1 MRTIHAIAQPEKW
14 DAVELKTREKT
25 LSGNKGNRA
34 LFLFPTDR
42 MGGAEQLTRMIA
54 RESALGKEFD
64 HIDCFVLS
72 RSRTGTL
79 DHLSALPN
87 VTLHYT
93 GARNERRGLIALLR
107 ILARHRYDFVFSS
120 HTHLNAFCSMLRW
133 LGMLRTRRLVTRE
146 STLIFERDFGGV
158 GVLIRALYHFYGTQD
173 MIVCQTERMR
183 QSLNKHTNG
192 RFSAKSLVISNP
204 IDLDR
209 INIAKREPTNILDHI
224 PAVATKIVWCGRLV
238 SIKAPIRALQT
249 LRALHHLG
257 VPNTHL
263 VMIGDGPLAD
273 VVSDSVHKLGLDGH
287 VTLCGYQSNPVAI
300 MAHCDLGLLTSDT
313 EGFPNVIL
321 EMLAAGVPGV
331 VTTNC
336 AGDMKDI
343 PGVWIANV
351 PSPTAL
357 ADTIVRVRELLRPSA
372 LPDFLESRSPRH
384 YFGQIGLQ
392 RCRQ

>member
-1 MRTIHAIAQPEKW
+1 MQLRSLGKW

-34 LFLFPTDR
+34 LFLFPTDH

-64 HIDCFVLS
+64 HIDCFILS

-79 DHLSALPN
+79 DDINTLPN

-93 GARNERRGLIALLR
+93 GAGNECGGLIDLIR
-107 ILARHRYDFVFSS
+107 ILSRHRYDFVFSS
-120 HTHLNAFCSMLRW
+120 HTHLNALCSLLRW
-133 LGMLRTRRLVTRE
+133 LGILRTMRLVTRE
-146 STLIFERDFGGV
+146 STLIFERDFGGM

-183 QSLNKHTNG
+183 RSLNKHTND
-192 RFSAKSLVISNP
+192 RLAAKSLVISNP

-209 INIAKREPTNILDHI
+209 INLTKREPTNILDHI

-238 SIKAPIRALQT
+238 PIKAPIRAIQT
-249 LRALHHLG
+249 LHALHHRG
-257 VPNTHL
+257 VPNMHL

-273 VVSDSVHKLGLDGH
+273 DVRDSVHKLGLDSH

-300 MAHCDLGLLTSDT
+300 MTRCNLGLLTSDT

-336 AGDMKDI
+336 AGDMKNI
-343 PGVWIANV
+343 PGVWITDV

-357 ADTIVRVRELLRPSA
+357 ADTIIRAGELLRPSA
-372 LPDFLESRSPRH
+372 LAAFLESRSPRH
-384 YFGQIGLQ
+384 YFGQIGFQ

>member
-1 MRTIHAIAQPEKW
+1 MRTVHAIAQPEKW
-14 DAVELKTREKT
+14 DAVELKTHEKT

-79 DHLSALPN
+79 DHLSTLPN

-93 GARNERRGLIALLR
+93 GARNERRGLIGLIS
-107 ILARHRYDFVFSS
+107 ILSRQRYDFVFSS
-120 HTHLNAFCSMLRW
+120 HAHLNALCCLLRR
-133 LGMLRTRRLVTRE
+133 LGILRTGRLITRE
-146 STLIFERDFGGV
+146 STLIFERDFGAR

-173 MIVCQTERMR
+173 MIICQTERMQR
-183 QSLNKHTNG
+183 SLDKHTNG
-192 RFSAKSLVISNP
+192 RLATKTLVISNP

-209 INIAKREPTNILDHI
+209 INLAKLEPTNMLAHI
-224 PAVATKIVWCGRLV
+224 PATATKIAWCGRLV
-238 SIKAPIRALQT
+238 SIKAPVRAIET
-249 LRALHHLG
+249 LRALHDLG
-257 VPNTHL
+257 LSNTHL
-263 VMIGDGPLAD
+263 VIIGDGPLAAA
-273 VVSDSVHKLGLDGH
+273 VRNSIHRQRLDGH
-287 VTLCGYQSNPVAI
+287 VTLCGYQSNPAAI
-300 MAHCDLGLLTSDT
+300 MTRCELGLLTSDT

-321 EMLAAGVPGV
+321 EMLAAGVSGV

-336 AGDMKDI
+336 AGGMNDI
-343 PGVWIANV
+343 PGVWVTDGTSATTLAN
-351 PSPTAL
+351 TLIRA
-357 ADTIVRVRELLRPSA
+357 REMPRPST
-372 LPDFLESRSPRH
+372 LPAFLESRSPRH
-384 YFGQIGLQ
+384 FTSQIGFE